1 MRQHNAAFANFVCR
15 FGEKALL
22 DYAEEIV
29 MPAFLRETYIRTH
42 GERTFYR
49 FYDVEYVRLE
59 VTGGVPVLALA
70 GRFIK
75 DTQLTRHQ
83 VFDADV
89 GLVQDERSMRSAPS
103 AYFVLVL
110 NNHRLIYFPE
120 TPHAPDFKPFEATCR
135 RFLKNAHKEYVE
147 GLYRGR
153 REDGERVTKNALYE
167 EHPTPTLEVIPLAG
181 RESVEEFMRRYAVL
195 KQIDFRLVR
204 PNDDIV
210 AADILAQLRVWG
222 DDLNSDSMKLTVGNG
237 AGLDI
242 NAGVE
247 AVVAATA
254 VGNQEVRLNG
264 VDGDGN
270 KLSGNNRQFHISAPM
285 DEVPSSDATL
295 WARLYAMLRRLM
307 RRGTIRGADLDAQP
321 EKMRDLERR
330 R

>member
-15 FGEKALL
+15 FGEKVLL

-29 MPAFLRETYIRTH
+29 IPAFLRESYTRTH
-42 GERTFYR
+42 GKRTLYR

-59 VTGGVPVLALA
+59 VTGGVPILALA

-83 VFDADV
+83 VFDADD
-89 GLVQDERSMRSAPS
+89 GLVQDELSMRSAPS

-120 TPHAPDFKPFEATCR
+120 TPHAPDFTPFEATCK
-135 RFLKNAHKEYVE
+135 RFLRMSHREYVE
-147 GLYRGR
+147 GLYDAR
-153 REDGERVTKNALYE
+153 REDGERVTKKALYE

-181 RESVEEFMRRYAVL
+181 RESVEEFTRRYAVL
-195 KQIDFRLVR
+195 KQMDFRLVR

-222 DDLNSDSMKLTVGNG
+222 DDLNSDSMKLSVGNS

-242 NAGVE
+242 DAGVD
-247 AVVAATA
+247 AVVAATEA
-254 VGNQEVRLNG
+254 GNQEVRLNG
-264 VDGDGN
+264 VDHDGN
-270 KLSGNNRQFHISAPM
+270 KLSGNNQQFHISARM

-295 WARLYAMLRRLM
+295 RARLYEVMRRLM
-307 RRGTIRGADLDAQP
+307 RRGTIGGADLEAQG
-321 EKMRDLERR
+321 ERMRDLERR